1 MLVASCC
8 YFTLTWVLL
17 QLFPYPPHT
26 SWCRL
31 RPDWRRSQPSPGFSP
46 VPEAASLSFVFP
58 IQLPCVLSAV
68 FASGSHEAF
77 TPKASVLR
85 PGLWRA
91 LWHLPAPR
99 MSPCRAGV
107 GLAAGPFVARQKPL
121 RATEFLYPQSQ
132 AKLSWVLIRFLYPA
146 VSQSCVV
153 LPEEDGLSLTPS
165 CMEYV
170 SAEPLSTVL
179 RSLPLP
185 CFCFLPA
192 LGSR

>member
-1 MLVASCC
+1 
-8 YFTLTWVLL
+8 
-17 QLFPYPPHT
+17 
-26 SWCRL
+26 
-31 RPDWRRSQPSPGFSP
+31 
-46 VPEAASLSFVFP
+46 
-58 IQLPCVLSAV
+58 
-68 FASGSHEAF
+68 
-77 TPKASVLR
+77 
-85 PGLWRA
+85 
-91 LWHLPAPR
+91 